1 MITDKISVG
10 AYAVNLPSAP
20 AIVAHLSHLIQRP
33 EVSSHEIADVV
44 ETDQG
49 FTARLLKLVNSPF
62 YGFARQITSVDE
74 AITMLG
80 LDAVHQLLL
89 TTSLLDTLSCDS
101 KVLNLNQFWLHSF
114 GVGAT
119 ASTLVERLNKDLC
132 NEAFMCGILH
142 DIGRLIFIRV
152 DADRYARF
160 YDEGDSVT
168 DLKKE
173 AEWFG
178 LDHQQVAEK
187 LAECWNFPRSLT
199 AAIGNHHTPDVVSD
213 FKLLVSAVHIA
224 DVLCHALGIGTSGN
238 VFVAD
243 FSPAAY
249 RLLELNEA
257 TLDQAISHA
266 VEKIDRT
273 RSFIREI

>member
-1 MITDKISVG
+1 VITDKISVG
-10 AYAVNLPSAP
+10 TYAVNLPSAP
-20 AIVAHLSHLIQRP
+20 AIVTHLSSLIQRP
-33 EVSSHEIADVV
+33 EVSSHEIANIV

-89 TTSLLDTLSCDS
+89 TTSLLDTLSCES
-101 KVLNLNQFWLHSF
+101 QVLDMNQFWLHSF
-114 GVGAT
+114 AVGAT
-119 ASTLVERLNKDLC
+119 ASTLVERLDKEGC

-152 DADRYARF
+152 DADRYTKF

-178 LDHQQVAEK
+178 MDHQQVAEK
-187 LAECWNFPRSLT
+187 LAECWNFPPSLT
-199 AAIGNHHTPDVVSD
+199 TAIGHHHTPDLSGEYG
-213 FKLLVSAVHIA
+213 LLSSAVHVA

-238 VFVAD
+238 IYVAD
-243 FSPAAY
+243 FSPSAY
-249 RLLELNEA
+249 RKLELDPSI
-257 TLDQAISHA
+257 LDQAIVHA